1 MMRRWKA
8 WIAGALALAGLAAIP
23 SEGQART
30 MPVPDLL
37 PVHNTATPVGSTG
50 VSTTPTCQYGYYGRG
65 YGRPFYGYRRHYG
78 YRRFGYRR
86 PFYGYRRHYGY
97 RRPYG
102 FRHRF
107 YRPIGFYGRPYGYH
121 HYGYRPYGYRH
132 YGW

>member
-23 SEGQART
+23 GESQARP
-30 MPVPDLL
+30 MAVPDLI
-37 PVHNTATPVGSTG
+37 PMQTPATAG
-50 VSTTPTCQYGYYGRG
+50 VSGAAPTCQYGYYRRG
-65 YGRPFYGYRRHYG
+65 YRRPFYGYGYRRYGYRRPFYG

-86 PFYGYRRHYGY
+86 PFYGY

-107 YRPIGFYGRPYGYH
+107 YRPIGFYGRPFGYH
-121 HYGYRPYGYRH
+121 RYGYRPYGYRH
-132 YGW
+132 YGY